1 MTTLREAAQAALRGG
16 GMSEPVARVFV
27 HKTGGNVG
35 IRWSGVPVDGAPLMH
50 DGELLYTADAIRE
63 AVERERQEIIQVLKD
78 ELFSEEEILFVK
90 GYNGGIRNAL
100 EVIKARGA
108 A

>member
-1 MTTLREAAQAALRGG
+1 
-16 GMSEPVARVFV
+16 MSEPVARVFV

-63 AVERERQEIIQVLKD
+63 AVEAEREACALVAERSTSRQRVLRGM
-78 ELFSEEEILFVK
+78 LNSEEPQPCPIAAA
-90 GYNGGIRNAL
+90 IR
-100 EVIKARGA
+100 ARSDK
-108 A
+108 

>member
-1 MTTLREAAQAALRGG
+1 
-16 GMSEPVARVFV
+16 MSEPVARVFV

-50 DGELLYTADAIRE
+50 DGELLYTADAIHEEVLAERE
-63 AVERERQEIIQVLKD
+63 AIAKQFENSHPHDWPFFAQA
-78 ELFSEEEILFVK
+78 
-90 GYNGGIRNAL
+90 IR
-100 EVIKARGA
+100 ARGA